1 VEARGRWLT
10 AVARGPHAGPMGSES
25 DPEQVVTEV
34 TRRLSEKH
42 PDTSPI
48 EIEKIVRAEVDELA
62 DRPVQDYLAV
72 LTEREAKKKLREQS

>member
-1 VEARGRWLT
+1 MSTEQ
-10 AVARGPHAGPMGSES
+10 

-34 TRRLSEKH
+34 TQRLRETH

-48 EIEKIVRAEVDELA
+48 EIEKIVRAEVDELS

-72 LTEREAKKKLREQS
+72 LTEREAKKKLKKQKQG